1 MREIPTAFSSYDTDP
16 EAEPAPLATETDG
29 CPPHH
34 FVIDSPSG
42 DAVSPASCRKCGMQR
57 EYRNWLEQYDYIGT
71 AWKRSTA

>member
-1 MREIPTAFSSYDTDP
+1 MRETANAFSSYDTDP
-16 EAEPAPLATETDG
+16 EAEGAPLATETNG

-34 FVIDSPSG
+34 FVIASPSG
-42 DAVSPASCRKCGMQR
+42 DAVSPASCRKCGIQR